1 MDAEL
6 ILEKMKQ
13 EVSETEREYLY
24 LRRTDAKNLI
34 DKVTFL
40 ENFLAEVLR
49 SKYAKELEQCA
60 NSVAV

>member
-13 EVSETEREYLY
+13 EVSEPEREYLY

-40 ENFLAEVLR
+40 ENILAEVLR
-49 SKYAKELEQCA
+49 SKYAKQIDECI